1 MDIVINPSSEVPIYS
16 QIVTQISSQ
25 IINGTLEPGE
35 KLPAIR
41 QISNQLRISVIPV
54 KMAWEELDKQGFIKT
69 VAGSGTF
76 VNALQKSEIQEKIE
90 EKVFSLAKNVC
101 HEAKKNGISKEQ
113 FIRSIEEQWKEDI
126 K

>member
-90 EKVFSLAKNVC
+90 EKVVNLAKKIC
-101 HEAKKNGISKEQ
+101 HEAKKNGISKEHL
-113 FIRSIEEQWKEDI
+113 IKSLEEQWEIDI
-126 K
+126 

>member
-1 MDIVINPSSEVPIYS
+1 MDIVLNPSSSESIYE
-16 QIVTQISSQ
+16 QIFSQISSQ
-25 IINGTLEPGE
+25 IINGTLLPGE

-76 VNALQKSEIQEKIE
+76 VNTLPQTEIQNKLNKKISE
-90 EKVFSLAKNVC
+90 LAKQTC
-101 HEAKKNGISKEQ
+101 REAHKIGISKETLITQ
-113 FIRSIEEQWKEDI
+113 IEKEWTD
-126 K
+126 

>member
-1 MDIVINPSSEVPIYS
+1 MDIVINSSSEVPIYS

-25 IINGTLEPGE
+25 IINGTLKPGE

-76 VNALQKSEIQEKIE
+76 VNTLQKSEILEKKE
-90 EKVFSLAKNVC
+90 EKVVILAKNVC
-101 HEAKKNGISKEQ
+101 QQAQKNGISKEQ
-113 FIRSIEEQWKEDI
+113 LIKSIEEQWK
-126 K
+126 

>member
-1 MDIVINPSSEVPIYS
+1 MDIVINSSSEEPIYS
-16 QIVTQISSQ
+16 QIFTQISSQ
-25 IINGTLEPGE
+25 IINGTLKSGE

-76 VNALQKSEIQEKIE
+76 VNTLQKSEILEKKE
-90 EKVFSLAKNVC
+90 EIVVVLAKNVC
-101 HEAKKNGISKEQ
+101 QEAQKNGISKEQ
-113 FIRSIEEQWKEDI
+113 LIKSIEEQWK
-126 K
+126 

>member
-1 MDIVINPSSEVPIYS
+1 MDIVINSSSEEPIYS
-16 QIVTQISSQ
+16 QIFTQISSQ
-25 IINGTLEPGE
+25 IINGTLKSGE

-76 VNALQKSEIQEKIE
+76 VNTLQKSEILEKKE
-90 EKVFSLAKNVC
+90 EKVVTLAKNVC

-113 FIRSIEEQWKEDI
+113 LIKSIEEQWK
-126 K
+126 

>member
-25 IINGTLEPGE
+25 IINGTLKPGE

-76 VNALQKSEIQEKIE
+76 V
-90 EKVFSLAKNVC
+90 
-101 HEAKKNGISKEQ
+101 
-113 FIRSIEEQWKEDI
+113 
-126 K
+126 